1 MTDWLLKCHTQMCY
15 YYYYCYLTFLS
26 PSTEPGVVV
35 EGIERKGL
43 EVHRLRMEVLEDPQP
58 SSLRTEN
65 TVGRLCALTLS
76 CGHL

>member
-43 EVHRLRMEVLEDPQP
+43 EVHQLRMEVLEDPQGAGAGFP
-58 SSLRTEN
+58 RCLRLLLRTP
-65 TVGRLCALTLS
+65 LS
-76 CGHL
+76 HQV